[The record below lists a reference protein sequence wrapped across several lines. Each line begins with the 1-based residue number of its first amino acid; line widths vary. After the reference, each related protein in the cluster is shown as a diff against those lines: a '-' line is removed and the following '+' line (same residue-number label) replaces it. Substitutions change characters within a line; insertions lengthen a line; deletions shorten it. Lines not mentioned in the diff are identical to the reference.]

1 MLTVFVVVG
10 VVGVVGVVEEPL
22 SPSNGRARKM
32 TRSWLCQSGA
42 RISEAPAAAE
52 ERSERGPVNGW
63 QGRLANSSLML
74 INLIFV
80 HKCQDSGQ
88 NHTNL
93 GLG

>member
-1 MLTVFVVVG
+1 MLTVFV

-52 ERSERGPVNGW
+52 E
-63 QGRLANSSLML
+63 
-74 INLIFV
+74 
-80 HKCQDSGQ
+80 
-88 NHTNL
+88 
-93 GLG
+93 